1 MPTDNFTYEQYTKQA
16 IGSIWT
22 YLRKE
27 AKAKDVNDYTVDSFI
42 VNIRTATRI
51 FVKVSQQIRSQ
62 YVCTQ
67 VVLQKW
73 GCQLQDLG
81 TEKDLR
87 LQYYMATRMETGGGA
102 PVQDIY
108 QISI

>member
-1 MPTDNFTYEQYTKQA
+1 MSRYFA
-16 IGSIWT
+16 
-22 YLRKE
+22 
-27 AKAKDVNDYTVDSFI
+27 VDSYI
-42 VNIRTATRI
+42 VDIHPHKYDMRMERPATRI

-73 GCQLQDLG
+73 GCRFKDLG

-108 QISI
+108 HIST